1 MSREQERSQG
11 YRDGFA
17 AGKRELD
24 ALFRQEMAKLAAD
37 RRDLQMRAEA
47 ERKAAYNDG
56 YAVGLREGER
66 AARSRGHFKDEPV
79 ETGELRGPM
88 FGARRA
94 RQLLQLCHPDKHG
107 GSRAATEVSQWLNAV
122 LKEMR

>member
-1 MSREQERSQG
+1 MNDDQERGQG

-24 ALFRQEMAKLAAD
+24 AVFCQEMAKLAAE
-37 RRDLQMRAEA
+37 RRDMQMRAEA
-47 ERKAAYNDG
+47 ARKAAYNDG
-56 YAVGLREGER
+56 YAVGFTEGER
-66 AARSRGHFKDEPV
+66 AARLGGKFKSAPREAAERREARLDEH
-79 ETGELRGPM
+79 
-88 FGARRA
+88 RA

>member
-1 MSREQERSQG
+1 MNREQESSQG

-24 ALFRQEMAKLAAD
+24 AVFRQEMAKLAAE
-37 RRDLQMRAEA
+37 RRDLEMRAEA

-56 YAVGLREGER
+56 YAVGLAEGER
-66 AARSRGHFKDEPV
+66 AAGSRGKSKDEQV
-79 ETGELRGPM
+79 EAGESRGLTLD
-88 FGARRA
+88 ARRA

-122 LKEMR
+122 LSRIR

>member
-1 MSREQERSQG
+1 MNREQEKSQG
-11 YRDGFA
+11 YREGFA

-24 ALFRQEMAKLAAD
+24 AVFRQEMAKLAAE

-56 YAVGLREGER
+56 YAVGLSERER
-66 AARSRGHFKDEPV
+66 AAGSRGKSRGEPAATAERLGPTLDE
-79 ETGELRGPM
+79 
-88 FGARRA
+88 RRA

-107 GSRAATEVSQWLNAV
+107 GSRAATEVSQWLNAA
-122 LKEMR
+122 LRKMR

>member
-1 MSREQERSQG
+1 MNREQEKSQG

-24 ALFRQEMAKLAAD
+24 AVFRQEMAKLAAE
-37 RRDLQMRAEA
+37 RRDLKMRAEA

-56 YAVGLREGER
+56 YAVGLTQGER
-66 AARSRGHFKDEPV
+66 AARLRAKSKD
-79 ETGELRGPM
+79 GPM
-88 FGARRA
+88 ETRESRRQPLDERLA

-107 GSRAATEVSQWLNAV
+107 GSRTATEATQWLNAM
-122 LKEMR
+122 LREMR

>member
-1 MSREQERSQG
+1 MNREQESSQG

-24 ALFRQEMAKLAAD
+24 AVFRQEMAKLAAE
-37 RRDLQMRAEA
+37 RRDLKMRAEA

-56 YAVGLREGER
+56 YAVGLTEGER
-66 AARSRGHFKDEPV
+66 ADRVRGKSKD
-79 ETGELRGPM
+79 GPM
-88 FGARRA
+88 ETRESRRQLLDERLA

-107 GSRAATEVSQWLNAV
+107 GSRAATEATQWLNAV
-122 LKEMR
+122 LREMR